1 MGLIGRQE
9 ADLEVTEMRMFSL
22 AMSVMK
28 IDKTKYEYI
37 LETAGEERIRVKLR
51 DEHYTGRRVMKTE
64 LSKTR
69 EDNPRERFI
78 DTFIDD
84 MKKLDR

>member
-1 MGLIGRQE
+1 MSVIKIDKISYENIIR
-9 ADLEVTEMRMFSL
+9 L
-22 AMSVMK
+22 AMSEIK
-28 IDKTKYEYI
+28 IDRFRYEYI
-37 LETAGEERIRVKLR
+37 LKTAGEERIRVKLR